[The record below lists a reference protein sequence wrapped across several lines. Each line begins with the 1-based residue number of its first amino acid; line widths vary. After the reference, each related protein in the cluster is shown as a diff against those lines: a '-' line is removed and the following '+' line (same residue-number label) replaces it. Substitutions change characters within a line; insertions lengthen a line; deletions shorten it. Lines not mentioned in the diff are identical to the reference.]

1 MTHRFIYRYG
11 SLLLDIG
18 SFMIVFRVIVV
29 LVVVICVKSCNIA
42 VSECSLGCT
51 VIETANNA
59 HTLYKFAQVD
69 DQRVIT
75 EETSWP
81 FLS

>member
-1 MTHRFIYRYG
+1 MTHCFIYRYG

-18 SFMIVFRVIVV
+18 SFMIVFSVMLM
-29 LVVVICVKSCNIA
+29 LVVVICVESCNIA

-51 VIETANNA
+51 VIETASNA

-69 DQRVIT
+69 D
-75 EETSWP
+75 
-81 FLS
+81 